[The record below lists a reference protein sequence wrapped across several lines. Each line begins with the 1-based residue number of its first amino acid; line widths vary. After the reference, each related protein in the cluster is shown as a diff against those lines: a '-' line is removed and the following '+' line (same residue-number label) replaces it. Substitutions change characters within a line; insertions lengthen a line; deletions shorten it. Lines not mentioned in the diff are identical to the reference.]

1 MYQGRLN
8 ALSKQQARQDYQSAN
23 FVYLKSKTFLSARE
37 TFLPKQSL
45 KKQVQQST
53 WQGNIRL

>member
-8 ALSKQQARQDYQSAN
+8 ALPKQRAKQNYKSPN
-23 FVYLKSKTFLSARE
+23 FVYLKSKTCLSTRE

-45 KKQVQQST
+45 KKKGLGSS